1 LHMQSA
7 NFVMAASTQNHFG
20 TLLANLDVSAT
31 SSAVNA
37 LHLGPSPGAR

>member
-1 LHMQSA
+1 VQSMNFAQSA
-7 NFVMAASTQNHFG
+7 STRNQFG
-20 TLLANLDVSAT
+20 TLLANLDASAT